1 MATIPT
7 QSEAYRNPQSILQQ
21 QFMDFS
27 QQRRNTLEGL
37 TRSIDSV
44 ANYLNEQR
52 KTQKELVAKQNATE
66 LELFSTVSG
75 FNKFGKDFNMRQEEF
90 WDAKVDQYVAIK
102 NDIEQGINVRENNKK
117 LSQIKTQL
125 ENYKVISAQVLA
137 IAKEVKDNIKKEV
150 GSPGA
155 ISSLVETSVQELL
168 LKVLDGGDVGLAEY
182 EDGSL
187 YLFDGN
193 ATVNLNEL
201 TLAETTEQGS
211 YLKYIPEKWEE
222 SLDNAAKLVYG
233 DYDKGDFARGMV
245 TLTTTEERVNGKI
258 VTTTTRSIDERQKQA
273 GIDSL
278 KQGNQLDSLLNS
290 FEYME
295 VLWQDVIPDELYDEN
310 GNVIFSKGKYKGTA
324 WRDPVEVPSDQ
335 FDTWFAEQKQIA
347 KDYFA
352 AKAVEDYIK
361 KGGMTEGRVTGS
373 STREPEK
380 PDMNERNAL
389 NYYKVFNFTPNG
401 DVVKDLNTALE
412 SEEIASASKVVSG
425 KAINQ
430 QKLQAYQQQIQSLPQ
445 GATKPQPPEKL
456 DPNHL
461 YVSLGNNEY
470 KDLGKKATTKK
481 GAFKQLLK
489 AMGYSDALVNSIVSK
504 YKFN

>member
-7 QSEAYRNPQSILQQ
+7 QSDAYRNPQSILQQ
-21 QFMDFS
+21 QFIDFS

-37 TRSIDSV
+37 TRSIGSV

-52 KTQKELVAKQNATE
+52 RTQKELVAKQNATE

-187 YLFDGN
+187 YLFDGE

-211 YLKYIPEKWEE
+211 YLKYIPEKWED
-222 SLDNAAKLVYG
+222 SLDNAAKLIYG
-233 DYDKGDFARGMV
+233 DYDKGDFAAGMV
-245 TLTTTEERVNGKI
+245 TLTTTDKNVNGKI
-258 VTTTTRSIDERQKQA
+258 VSTTTRSIDEIQKQA

-295 VLWQDVIPDELYDEN
+295 VLWQDVIPPE
-310 GNVIFSKGKYKGTA
+310 VKGKYAGTA
-324 WRDPVEVPSDQ
+324 WRDPVEVPPDQ
-335 FDTWFAEQKQIA
+335 FDAWFAEQKQIA

-373 STREPEK
+373 STR
-380 PDMNERNAL
+380 
-389 NYYKVFNFTPNG
+389 G
-401 DVVKDLNTALE
+401 
-412 SEEIASASKVVSG
+412 I
-425 KAINQ
+425 
-430 QKLQAYQQQIQSLPQ
+430 
-445 GATKPQPPEKL
+445 
-456 DPNHL
+456 
-461 YVSLGNNEY
+461 
-470 KDLGKKATTKK
+470 
-481 GAFKQLLK
+481 
-489 AMGYSDALVNSIVSK
+489 
-504 YKFN
+504 